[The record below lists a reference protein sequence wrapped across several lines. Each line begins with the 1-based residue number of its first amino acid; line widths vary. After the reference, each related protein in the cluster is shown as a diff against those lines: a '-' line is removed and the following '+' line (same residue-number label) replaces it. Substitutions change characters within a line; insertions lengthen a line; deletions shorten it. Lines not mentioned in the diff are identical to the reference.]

1 MSRKYTLKDCLCQ
14 VRLTVHN
21 HSWLVSFVPATSV
34 LPNIF
39 PVCRDSWV
47 SYCKKNLKL
56 LHTTYMAF
64 SSLVLMLPWCE
75 QHLNCF
81 ETIVLFDK
89 MSWVFN
95 LVAWNKRMVLLV
107 PFHIVV
113 TKHPMGSNLKKDE
126 VLLACDSKG
135 YSQLLWGRYGGWS
148 VGWLISLHPRQEA
161 DSKWEVEPEQEVSK
175 ATSGEWLISCRIT
188 LPPWAT
194 SPRQPFMTSQ
204 AYSTKSLASGKRLR

>member
-1 MSRKYTLKDCLCQ
+1 MSRKYTLKDCFCQ

-21 HSWLVSFVPATSV
+21 RSWLMSLVPATLV

-47 SYCKKNLKL
+47 LCCKWSLKL
-56 LHTTYMAF
+56 LHTIYLAF
-64 SSLVLMLPWCE
+64 SSLVLRLPWCE

-95 LVAWNKRMVLLV
+95 LVAWNKWMVLLV
-107 PFHIVV
+107 PLHVVV
-113 TKHPMGSNLKKDE
+113 TKHPTGSNLKKNK
-126 VLLACDSKG
+126 VLLACSSKG

-148 VGWLISLHPRQEA
+148 TGWLITLHSHQEA
-161 DSKWEVEPEQEVSK
+161 DSKWEVGPEQDVSK
-175 ATSGEWLISCRIT
+175 ATSGEWLISCRTT

-194 SPRQPFMTSQ
+194 SLRQPFMSSP
-204 AYSTKSLASGKRLR
+204 AYSNKSLERD